1 MRDGTFVFDAH
12 SGFWDASPENT
23 KNRFGDAFIET
34 FYAFHT
40 AFNPPD
46 PKWTMDYER
55 VFRKV
60 DPDWYL
66 EEMFVKG
73 EADMAILSTQ
83 VLMDF
88 YHTGFVRPERNAQ
101 LAARYPER
109 IIPLG
114 GVDPRAPN
122 AVEEVERQVTELGM
136 KGFKW
141 YTAEWRGESRGWK
154 ANDPMVFPCYEK
166 ALELGVRNHFFH
178 KGPAVEPLSLSKF
191 DVSDIDEPAWLYPEM
206 NFIIDHCGAPRVE
219 AFCWLATR
227 CPNVYAGLAVVLA
240 LIHNRPRWFAEVMAN
255 LLYWLGPDRIIYGT
269 DFPIWYPHWQL
280 DDFMNFELPE
290 DLKQEYGVDLTPE
303 IKQQI
308 IGGNIARLYG
318 IDVPAKL
325 EAIKD
330 DEFARRRA
338 EYRRGR
344 DRVPMTQVDPQG
356 PGDLQG
362 GAPVDLERVR
372 RVAGS
377 VKDPEVRTSI
387 ADLGLLDEV
396 EVDGGRVTVRFHLTS
411 PLCPAKFAG
420 AIGQQIRRRVAR
432 LPGVESVEVV
442 LIDHFMAEALHRL
455 INEGD
460 RFAETRGVMRR

>member
-1 MRDGTFVFDAH
+1 MKDGTFVLDAH
-12 SGFWDASPENT
+12 TGYWDASAENV

-34 FYAFHT
+34 FYAFHNG
-40 AFNPPD
+40 FNPPD
-46 PKWTMDYER
+46 PQWTMDYER
-55 VFRKV
+55 TFRKV

-73 EADMAILSTQ
+73 SADMTVLSTQ

-88 YHTGFVRPERNAQ
+88 YHTGFVNPERNAE
-101 LAARYPER
+101 LAKRAPER

-122 AVEEVERQVTELGM
+122 ALEEVERQISDLGM
-136 KGFKW
+136 RGFKW
-141 YTAEWRGESRGWK
+141 YTAEWRGESRGWA
-154 ANDPMVFPCYEK
+154 ANDPMVFPLYEK
-166 ALELGVRNHFFH
+166 CLELGVRNAFFH

-191 DVSDIDEPAWLYPEM
+191 DVRDIDEPAWLYPDM
-206 NFIIDHCGAPRVE
+206 NFIIDHCGAPRVDD
-219 AFCWLATR
+219 FCWISAR

-240 LIHNRPRWFAEVMAN
+240 FIHNRPRWFAEVMAN
-255 LLYWLGPDRIIYGT
+255 LLFWLGPDRIVYGS

-280 DDFMNFELPE
+280 DDFMAFELPE

-308 IGGNIARLYG
+308 VGGNIARLYG

-330 DEFARRRA
+330 DEFARRRSEHLA
-338 EYRRGR
+338 AQAARRRRRGR
-344 DRVPMTQVDPQG
+344 DRVAVTSVQVDR
-356 PGDLQG
+356 
-362 GAPVDLERVR
+362 ERVR

-387 ADLGLLDEV
+387 AELGLLDEV

-420 AIGQQIRRRVAR
+420 AIGQEIRRKVAR
-432 LPGVESVEVV
+432 LPGVEAVEVV
-442 LIDHFMAEALHRL
+442 LTDHFMAEALHRL